1 MNRRTF
7 IQSASATAACALNRA
22 AAAPAKRPNIVI
34 MMADDM
40 GFSDLGCYGSEIAT
54 PNLDK
59 LAGNG
64 VRFTRFYNTARCCP
78 TRASLLSGLY
88 SHQAGIGH
96 MVNDLGTPAYQGYLN
111 DRCVTIAEVM
121 RGSGYRTAMSGKW
134 HVGEERPHWPTD
146 RGFERY
152 FGLISG
158 ASSYWELDAGRKMA
172 LNDKPFTPPSDG
184 SFYMTDAFVDHAT
197 GFIDELGR
205 GEQPFFL
212 YLPFTSPHWPLHAHE
227 SDVAKYEGKY
237 MMGWDELRKRRHR
250 RMIEMGIVDKRWP
263 MTERDEESPAWETVK
278 DKKARDRAMAVY
290 AAQID
295 RMDQGVGR
303 VVAKLREMGAL
314 DNTLILF
321 LADNGGCAEK
331 RDTGKPGVPPG
342 GPDSYLSYGLPWAN
356 ASNTPFRRYKHW
368 VHEGGIS
375 SPLIAHW
382 PAGISRKGAIT
393 HESGHLVDLMS
404 TCVDVGQAKYPSTFN
419 GRGVTPMEGTS
430 LQPAFQGKRLA
441 GRKLFWEHE
450 GNRAVRDG
458 KWKLVS
464 RYPDNWEL
472 YDLEADRTEVNDL
485 AAAHPDRLRSMT
497 RDYDAWASRCGV
509 VPWGELTNARKGA
522 RKKA

>member
-1 MNRRTF
+1 MMNRRNFLQT
-7 IQSASATAACALNRA
+7 ASAAAVGATC
-22 AAAPAKRPNIVI
+22 AAAPERRPNIVI

-54 PNLDK
+54 PNLDA

-96 MVNDLGTPAYQGYLN
+96 MVNNMGTPAYQGYLN

-121 RGSGYRTAMSGKW
+121 RASGYRTAMSGKW
-134 HVGEERPHWPTD
+134 HVGENRPHWPTD

-158 ASSYWELDAGRKMA
+158 ASSYWELDKGRQMA
-172 LNDKPFTPPSDG
+172 YNDKPYTPPSDG

-197 GFIDELGR
+197 EFIGELGR

-237 MMGWDELRKRRHR
+237 MIGWDELRRRRHR

-278 DKKARDRAMAVY
+278 DKKDRDRAMAVY

-303 VVAKLREMGAL
+303 VVAKLREMGTL
-314 DNTLILF
+314 DNTLLLF

-331 RDTGKPGVPPG
+331 RDSGKPGVPPG
-342 GPDSYLSYGLPWAN
+342 GPDSYLAYGLPWAN

-382 PAGISRKGAIT
+382 PAGIARKGAIT
-393 HESGHLVDLMS
+393 HESGHLIDLMS
-404 TCVDVGQAKYPSTFN
+404 TCVDVGKAKYPSTYQ
-419 GRGVTPMEGTS
+419 GRAVTPMEGTS
-430 LQPAFQGKRLA
+430 LQPAFQGKRLPQ
-441 GRKLFWEHE
+441 RKLFWEHE

-464 RYPDNWEL
+464 RYPGNWEL

-485 AAAHPDRLRSMT
+485 AGTQANRVKSMT
-497 RDYDAWASRCGV
+497 SAYDAWASRCGV
-509 VPWGELTNARKGA
+509 VPWGQLTRERKA
-522 RKKA
+522 AQKKA